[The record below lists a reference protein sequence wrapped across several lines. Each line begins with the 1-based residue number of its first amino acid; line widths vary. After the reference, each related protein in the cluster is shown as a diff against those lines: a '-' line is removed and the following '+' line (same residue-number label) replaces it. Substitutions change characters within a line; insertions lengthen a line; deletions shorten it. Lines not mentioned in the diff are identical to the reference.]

1 MKCKVV
7 NMDNKDAGEIDLDD
21 DVFGAPVRKDL
32 LARMVNWQLAKRR
45 AGTHKVKTRAEV
57 KGSSRKLFKQ
67 KGTGNARAGNIRVPQ
82 RRGGGRAHGPVVR
95 EHAHDLTSKVR
106 ALALKTALSAKAA
119 GGQLFVL
126 DAAKIDA
133 AKTKALKAKF
143 DAFGWNSVLVIDGQA
158 VDESF
163 ARAARNLPLVDVLP
177 QQGANVYDILKRDTL
192 VLTKAGVE
200 ALQARLGKGDE
211 K

>member
-1 MKCKVV
+1 MKATVHTLDKTE
-7 NMDNKDAGEIDLDD
+7 AGDIELADEIFAL
-21 DVFGAPVRKDL
+21 PVRKDL

-95 EHAHDLTSKVR
+95 DHAHSLTSKVR

-119 GGQLFVL
+119 DGRLFVL
-126 DAAKIDA
+126 DVAKVDT

-143 DAFGWNSVLVIDGQA
+143 DAFGWNSVLIIDGQA
-158 VDESF
+158 VDEGF

-177 QQGANVYDILKRDTL
+177 QQGANVYDILRRDTL
-192 VLTKAGVE
+192 VLTRDAVA
-200 ALQARLGKGDE
+200 ALEARLK
-211 K
+211 

>member
-1 MKCKVV
+1 MKATVHTLDKTA
-7 NMDNKDAGEIDLDD
+7 AGDIELADEI
-21 DVFGAPVRKDL
+21 FGLPVRKDL

-57 KGSSRKLFKQ
+57 KGSSRKIYKQ

-82 RRGGGRAHGPVVR
+82 RRGGGRAHGPLVR
-95 EHAHDLTSKVR
+95 DHAHDLTSKVR

-126 DAAKIDA
+126 DAAKIDL

-143 DAFGWNSVLVIDGQA
+143 DAFGWNSVLIIDGQA
-158 VDESF
+158 VDEGF

-177 QQGANVYDILKRDTL
+177 QQGANVYDILRRDTL
-192 VLTKAGVE
+192 VLTRDAVA
-200 ALQARLGKGDE
+200 ALEARLK
-211 K
+211 